1 MRAIVVGSGVNGLS
15 CALRLRQAG
24 YDAHVWTR
32 DPPECTV
39 SAVAA
44 AIWHP
49 YMVQPA
55 GRVAAWG
62 ARSYVEFA
70 RLAREGGWG
79 VAMRSG
85 VELLPAPA
93 GDPSWRHDAMI
104 FRHAGAGDIPGPHGA
119 AYLFDTPVIEMPVY
133 LDRLVHELAALG
145 GVIEQRAVETLDE
158 PARAAPIVI
167 NCTGLGA
174 REVAGDATLFPIRG
188 QVVRVANDGRFNRF
202 LFDEHCPDAVTYIIP
217 RERDCVLGGT
227 SEVGV
232 DDLRVDRAQSRAII
246 ERCAVH
252 EPALR
257 TARVVSEAVGLRPG
271 RPEVRLEAEPGPHGS
286 LVIHN
291 YGHGGAGVTLSI
303 GCAEEVVA
311 LAQRLCPQARA
322 APVAHR

>member
-15 CALRLRQAG
+15 CAVRLRQAG
-24 YDAHVWTR
+24 YDAHVWSR
-32 DPPECTV
+32 DLPQRTV

-55 GRVAAWG
+55 GRVALWG
-62 ARSYVEFA
+62 RTSYVEFA
-70 RLAREGGWG
+70 RLARAGGWG
-79 VAMRSG
+79 VTLRSG

-93 GDPSWRHDAMI
+93 GEPSWRHDAMP
-104 FRHAGAGDIPGPHGA
+104 FRHARPDELPARHGA
-119 AYLFDTPVIEMPVY
+119 AYLFDTPVVEMPIY
-133 LDRLVHELAALG
+133 LDRLLRALTDLG
-145 GVIEQRAVETLDE
+145 GVVEQRAVESLDE
-158 PARAAPIVI
+158 PARAAPLVV

-174 REVAGDATLFPIRG
+174 REVAGDATVFPIRG
-188 QVVRVANDGRFNRF
+188 QVVRVANDGRFKRF
-202 LFDEHCPDAVTYIIP
+202 LFDEHVPGAVTYIIP

-232 DDLRVDRAQSRAII
+232 DDLRVDPAQSRAII
-246 ERCAVH
+246 DRCAAH

-257 TARVVSEAVGLRPG
+257 SARIVSEAVGLRPG

-286 LVIHN
+286 IVIHN

-303 GCAEEVVA
+303 GCAEEVVSM
-311 LAQRLCPQARA
+311 AQRLSPVKRPA
-322 APVAHR
+322 AITRP